1 MSNSLKPRPRHHIR
15 MWSESRM
22 LPANPSKGRKHPK
35 PVMVFRW
42 ECWGQ
47 GCVKDGKPFSGSET
61 LFQTKRDIEID
72 HHKELP

>member
-1 MSNSLKPRPRHHIR
+1 
-15 MWSESRM
+15 M